1 MLLKIAQRN
10 NAMKIMVLVPNRF
23 PRYFSSSSNQ
33 TSGEGEINVM
43 NQKLRA
49 MNQKLNALEE
59 KLSNTK
65 STTTKLTK
73 ASIKLDS
80 KQFSAIKKSI
90 GDGFKTIDNDFKLN
104 RIIIQ
109 NAITLIDERVSVH
122 VQEKKGERYDEQTL
136 SSLLKDILFSFMNG
150 RGCYIDKYIATY
162 DFPDNGRAYYEDYHE
177 ELHEQLQSRLKEEIH
192 ELTGTAPVFKLE
204 DGRVTIYHG

>member
-1 MLLKIAQRN
+1 MFKIAQRN
-10 NAMKIMVLVPNRF
+10 NAMKMVLVPNRF

-33 TSGEGEINVM
+33 TSGEGKINAM

-73 ASIKLDS
+73 ASVKLDS
-80 KQFSAIKKSI
+80 KQFSAIKNSI
-90 GDGFKTIDNDFKLN
+90 DDGFKTIDDDFKLN

-109 NAITLIDERVSVH
+109 NAITLIDEKVSFDVH
-122 VQEKKGERYDEQTL
+122 VESGGQYYIKYA
-136 SSLLKDILFSFMNG
+136 SSKLLKNILFAFMKG
-150 RGCYIDKYIATY
+150 RGLYIDSYIATY
-162 DFPDNGRAYYEDYHE
+162 SYLEDPAEHYEK
-177 ELHEQLQSRLKEEIH
+177 LHKKLQSQLSTEI
-192 ELTGTAPVFKLE
+192 EGLTGTAPVFELRDDKS
-204 DGRVTIYHG
+204 IIFHG